1 MVGVLTRHRDGV
13 GGGWHKS
20 IGYFSRL
27 LVSRNKYLELV
38 IGLCWLDEILG
49 PEMLEP

>member
-1 MVGVLTRHRDGV
+1 MVGVLTGHRDRV
-13 GGGWHKS
+13 GEAGKN

-27 LVSRNKYLELV
+27 LVARKKYLDLV

-49 PEMLEP
+49 PKILEP